1 MGKWFAVCVLIALLG
16 FAVVT
21 FNELVMARNRARTAW
36 ADIDVQLQR
45 RHDLIPQLAATVKGY
60 AAYEQATLK
69 AVIELRTRAQATAS
83 VEQRGQVE
91 GELGTQVAQ
100 LLALQERY
108 PELKASANFLQ
119 LQHDLVD
126 TEDRLQAAR
135 SAYNEAARVY
145 NTQIETFPDALLAR
159 PFGFGKIEY
168 FQAEDRQ
175 PVKV

>member
-1 MGKWFAVCVLIALLG
+1 MGKWIAVCVLIALLG
-16 FAVVT
+16 FAIVT
-21 FNELVMARNRARTAW
+21 FNELVVARNRVRTAW

-60 AAYEQATLK
+60 AAYEQATLT
-69 AVIELRTRAQATAS
+69 AITELRSRAQAATS
-83 VEQRGQVE
+83 VQQRGQLE
-91 GELGTQVAQ
+91 GEVGAQLTQ

-119 LQHDLVD
+119 LQRDLVD
-126 TEDRLQAAR
+126 TENRLQSAR
-135 SAYNEAARVY
+135 STYNESVRVY
-145 NTQIETFPDALLAR
+145 NTRIETFPDALLAR
-159 PFGFGKIEY
+159 PFGFGKLEY

>member
-1 MGKWFAVCVLIALLG
+1 MGKWIAVCVLIALLG
-16 FAVVT
+16 FAIVV
-21 FNELVMARNRARTAW
+21 FNDLVLARNRARTAW

-60 AAYEQATLK
+60 AAHEQATLS
-69 AVIELRTRAQATAS
+69 AVTELRSRAQAAAS
-83 VEQRGQVE
+83 VEQRGRLE
-91 GELGTQVAQ
+91 GELGAQLTQ

-145 NTQIETFPDALLAR
+145 NTQIESFPDVLLAR
-159 PFGFGKIEY
+159 PLGFGKLDY
-168 FQAEDRQ
+168 FQATDRE
-175 PVKV
+175 PVTV